1 MSKFNIQILHKLIVF
16 VDDIH
21 NIKAK
26 VHHIKEYSI
35 NPKNL
40 YT

>member
-1 MSKFNIQILHKLIVF
+1 MSKFNKRILHKPIVF

-26 VHHIKEYSI
+26 VHHIKEHSI
-35 NPKNL
+35 
-40 YT
+40 